1 MKKTGDKNTQTV
13 TKTDIK
19 GLETRFDIKFKG
31 FETRFDIK
39 LDMLKE
45 EIDDNAKKYRDDV
58 LTKLDGVIGELQT
71 MREENT
77 MGTYQTGEI
86 KERVD
91 DHEKRITRLETP

>member
-1 MKKTGDKNTQTV
+1 MKKTGDKNTQAV

-19 GLETRFDIKFKG
+19 GLETRFDIKFKRL
-31 FETRFDIK
+31 ETRFDIK
-39 LDMLKE
+39 LDRLKD

-77 MGTYQTGEI
+77 IGTYQIGELPP
-86 KERVD
+86 KAGTQRAN
-91 DHEKRITRLETP
+91 